1 MNHKKRL
8 KSMIK
13 VDFRRMFTSR
23 MYYIMTVIALVIPIL
38 VLVMSTSASGTEK
51 IDHKT
56 GEVKVVETEPM
67 TNTWQVVESVSGEST
82 GSGMDMMNMCN
93 INLLYFAVAIMVSLF
108 ATEDYKSGYS
118 KNIFTVRSRK
128 TDYIISKTLAGF
140 VGGVSMVLAYFIG
153 AVIGGK
159 IAGLSFDT
167 GTAGITGV
175 VMCLFSKM
183 FLMLVFTAIAL
194 LASVIGKQKTWM
206 AVIGSMLI
214 EMLLFQMISAIS
226 PLNSSLMNVV
236 VCLVAGVLCSV
247 GFGAISNAVLNKTSL
262 V

>member
-56 GEVKVVETEPM
+56 GEVMVVETEPM

-93 INLLYFAVAIMVSLF
+93 INLLYFAAAIMVSLF
-108 ATEDYKSGYS
+108 VTEDYKSGYS

-140 VGGVSMVLAYFIG
+140 VGGASMVLAYFIG
-153 AVIGGK
+153 AVVGGK

-194 LASVIGKQKTWM
+194 LASIIGKQKTWM

-214 EMLLFQMISAIS
+214 EMLLFQMISATS

-247 GFGAISNAVLNKTSL
+247 GFGVISNAVLNKTSL